1 MTSDDLDRILASHD
15 VVQPSTTFTKNVMA
29 AIHREAAEPPH
40 LPFPWFRFGIGV
52 TASSVMAAAATILL
66 ANFPVTT
73 LRVPRSSL
81 LLAAVAPELS
91 YAAAATIIGFAFAA
105 VPRILSRS

>member
-1 MTSDDLDRILASHD
+1 MTSDDLDRILASRD
-15 VVQPSTTFTKNVMA
+15 VVQPSTAFTKNVMA

-52 TASSVMAAAATILL
+52 TASSVMAAAATILF
-66 ANFPVTT
+66 ANLPFTT
-73 LRVPRSSL
+73 LRVPSIITP
-81 LLAAVAPELS
+81 LAAVAPELS
-91 YAAAATIIGFAFAA
+91 YAAAATIIGLAFAA